1 MVYFVHKIPYSVT
14 NGYRIAGF
22 VAPRLQKGLMGLIKE
37 KTECFLPSLNNG
49 QEDLLAA
56 YLDILLQGNKQFN
69 LTAIDNYEDAV
80 VKHIADSLAAAPFIM
95 PNAVMLDI
103 GSGGG
108 CPAIPLKIVHP
119 NLQVTLIDSVG
130 KKVDFLNKA
139 ISALALKG
147 AVAIKTRAEELCRTD
162 KRESFDVV
170 TARAVA
176 ALPVLLELASPLLKV
191 GGLFIAYKG
200 DNKEEFASAKTAAQ
214 LLNCKLTTPYDY
226 ILDNQYAR
234 TVLIYQKTAP
244 IAHIYPRP
252 YAKIQKYPL

>member
-1 MVYFVHKIPYSVT
+1 
-14 NGYRIAGF
+14 
-22 VAPRLQKGLMGLIKE
+22 MGLIKE
-37 KTECFLPSLNNG
+37 KTNCFLPSLTCG
-49 QEDLLAA
+49 QEEALET
-56 YLDILLQGNKQFN
+56 YLNILLQANKQLN

-80 VKHIADSLAAAPFIM
+80 VKHIADSLVGAAFVA

-119 NLQVTLIDSVG
+119 DLQVTLIDSVG
-130 KKVDFLNKA
+130 KKVDFLNSA
-139 ISALALKG
+139 IASLSLSG
-147 AVAIKTRAEELCRTD
+147 AVAVKARAEELCRTN

-176 ALPVLLELASPLLKV
+176 ALPILLELASPLLKV

-200 DNKEEFASAKTAAQ
+200 DNKEELASAQAAAK
-214 LLNCKLTTPYDY
+214 LLNCKLIDRYDY
-226 ILDNQYAR
+226 ILDDKYAR
-234 TVLIYQKTAP
+234 TVLIYQKVAP
-244 IAHIYPRP
+244 TAHIYPRP